1 MNTTEMQVGRVLRV
15 GRGWADVEV
24 DNRVRRVMMRQDL
37 LVRAGSY
44 LKILN
49 ERGIAILSSS
59 ERHQSN
65 RMH

>member
-59 ERHQSN
+59 ERHQST